1 MRLRTILRDNFLRS
15 PFKRFWN
22 QYPLGTKLTWSF
34 VPSLL
39 KQNFPVT
46 RKGPNANITLLRYFT
61 ACSSQIEKDYIILPP
76 QTWRSWE
83 GLLFVLVC
91 PFLYGIK
98 SIFVLS
104 AWAMILFID
113 MSLFGY
119 ELMNIL
125 LFLLWFAL
133 YRYPIF
139 DIVYLR
145 VRTKMIVNNSRIY
158 AKIPSNTS
166 TVRVVRLKSGNKGDR
181 ISCELIT
188 GPLPDMRYEAL
199 SYVWGTSLASY
210 TIYVDEMPFYT
221 TYNLYT
227 ALKELRLPD
236 RERLLWIDAICIN
249 QHDNIEKGSQVQMM
263 RDIFANASRTIVWL
277 DLEVEA
283 TASTFEFIQ
292 QFHET
297 RPGDRDTF
305 WDDRPALQS
314 RWPSIEKELKDTL
327 NHEWWCRT
335 WVSRA
340 RVAHLVART

>member
-1 MRLRTILRDNFLRS
+1 MRFRTILRDNFLRS

-39 KQNFPVT
+39 KRNFHVT
-46 RKGPNANITLLRYFT
+46 RKGPNANITLLRYFI

-104 AWAMILFID
+104 AWAMIMFVD
-113 MSLFGY
+113 MSLFSY
-119 ELMNIL
+119 ELMNVL

-145 VRTKMIVNNSRIY
+145 VRTKMLVNNSRIY
-158 AKIPSNTS
+158 ARIPSNTS
-166 TVRVVRLKSGNKGDR
+166 TIRVVRLKSGNKGDG
-181 ISCELIT
+181 ISCELII
-188 GPLPDMRYEAL
+188 GPLSDMRYEAL

-210 TIYVDEMPFYT
+210 RIYVDEMPFYT
-221 TYNLYT
+221 TYNLHT
-227 ALKELRLPD
+227 ALKELRLHD
-236 RERLLWIDAICIN
+236 RERLL
-249 QHDNIEKGSQVQMM
+249 
-263 RDIFANASRTIVWL
+263 
-277 DLEVEA
+277 
-283 TASTFEFIQ
+283 
-292 QFHET
+292 
-297 RPGDRDTF
+297 
-305 WDDRPALQS
+305 
-314 RWPSIEKELKDTL
+314 
-327 NHEWWCRT
+327 
-335 WVSRA
+335 
-340 RVAHLVART
+340 

>member
-1 MRLRTILRDNFLRS
+1 MRFRIILRDNFLRS

-46 RKGPNANITLLRYFT
+46 RKGPNANVTLLPYFI
-61 ACSSQIEKDYIILPP
+61 ACSSQIEKDYTILPP

-83 GLLFVLVC
+83 GLLFVFVC

-104 AWAMILFID
+104 AWAMTMLVD

-145 VRTKMIVNNSRIY
+145 VRTKSSSTTQGSTRESRQ
-158 AKIPSNTS
+158 T
-166 TVRVVRLKSGNKGDR
+166 
-181 ISCELIT
+181 
-188 GPLPDMRYEAL
+188 
-199 SYVWGTSLASY
+199 
-210 TIYVDEMPFYT
+210 
-221 TYNLYT
+221 
-227 ALKELRLPD
+227 
-236 RERLLWIDAICIN
+236 
-249 QHDNIEKGSQVQMM
+249 H
-263 RDIFANASRTIVWL
+263 
-277 DLEVEA
+277 
-283 TASTFEFIQ
+283 Q
-292 QFHET
+292 QSE
-297 RPGDRDTF
+297 
-305 WDDRPALQS
+305 
-314 RWPSIEKELKDTL
+314 
-327 NHEWWCRT
+327 
-335 WVSRA
+335 
-340 RVAHLVART
+340 